1 MTNGIIT
8 QEVVYKS
15 NKGTP
20 VTDSL
25 KVAQVFGKKHKNILK
40 SIRTMISRME
50 TICFYESIYSDEQGK
65 TQPMFIMN
73 EMGFSLIIKNGLSNE
88 QMQLRDAMIAMFHG
102 KETKVL
108 SSKKEIHIQ
117 DVIHIEESGNNRA
130 VSAREL
136 HAFLG
141 SNRDFS
147 VWIKNRIDKYGLIEN
162 HDYIISHV
170 SGDNS
175 SQPGRPTIEYIL
187 SLDAAKELSMVE
199 GNEQGKKARL
209 YFIEVEKRFRQII
222 QSPPAI
228 PQTLSE
234 ALRLAADQA
243 EQIEQQ
249 QKQIEAERP
258 RVLFSQAVE
267 TAKQSVLIG
276 ELAKIICQNG
286 VQIGEKRLFKWLR
299 DNHYLCALGERYNQP
314 TQKAVEQGLFELRKI
329 TINVGDNTKVR
340 TTTKVTGK
348 GQIYFVNKFLYMNQ
362 NT

>member
-25 KVAQVFGKKHKNILK
+25 KVAQVFGKLHKNVMK
-40 SIRTMISRME
+40 SIRGLAQNLADRTW
-50 TICFYESIYSDEQGK
+50 FYETTYQDAQGK

-73 EMGFSLIIKNGLSNE
+73 RDGFSLLAMGLTGAKA
-88 QMQLRDAMIAMFHG
+88 MQFKIG
-102 KETKVL
+102 
-108 SSKKEIHIQ
+108 
-117 DVIHIEESGNNRA
+117 
-130 VSAREL
+130 
-136 HAFLG
+136 
-141 SNRDFS
+141 
-147 VWIKNRIDKYGLIEN
+147 
-162 HDYIISHV
+162 
-170 SGDNS
+170 
-175 SQPGRPTIEYIL
+175 
-187 SLDAAKELSMVE
+187 
-199 GNEQGKKARL
+199 
-209 YFIEVEKRFRQII
+209 FIEQFNQMETIVKEVVQR
-222 QSPPAI
+222 PAI

-243 EQIEQQ
+243 EKIEQQ
-249 QKQIEAERP
+249 QRQIEAQRP
-258 RVLFSQAVE
+258 RVLFSRAVE
-267 TAKQSVLIG
+267 TSKDSVLIG

-362 NT
+362 KHIDL

>member
-25 KVAQVFGKKHKNILK
+25 KVAQVFGKLHKNVMK
-40 SIRTMISRME
+40 SIRGLAQNLADRTW
-50 TICFYESIYSDEQGK
+50 FYETTYQDAQGK
-65 TQPMFIMN
+65 TQPMFVMN
-73 EMGFSLIIKNGLSNE
+73 RDGFSLLAMGLTGAKAL
-88 QMQLRDAMIAMFHG
+88 QF
-102 KETKVL
+102 KV
-108 SSKKEIHIQ
+108 
-117 DVIHIEESGNNRA
+117 G
-130 VSAREL
+130 
-136 HAFLG
+136 
-141 SNRDFS
+141 
-147 VWIKNRIDKYGLIEN
+147 
-162 HDYIISHV
+162 
-170 SGDNS
+170 
-175 SQPGRPTIEYIL
+175 
-187 SLDAAKELSMVE
+187 
-199 GNEQGKKARL
+199 
-209 YFIEVEKRFRQII
+209 FIEQFNQMEIMVKEVVQR
-222 QSPPAI
+222 PAI

-234 ALRLAADQA
+234 ALRLAANQA

-329 TINVGDNTKVR
+329 TINIGDNTKVR

-362 NT
+362 KHIDL